1 VKTHRHKVVARSS
14 AAALGAHGSSRFED
28 CSCGAFRLRSVSK
41 WIEPANSIEAFTIA
55 QACEFLHCGYD
66 VVYRLIWKGLVHV
79 EKRLIPGGRK
89 PAWFIPVS
97 ELNRFRF
104 NRERMGAPRVTAIR
118 WASCSASC

>member
-1 VKTHRHKVVARSS
+1 MKKHRHKVVARS
-14 AAALGAHGSSRFED
+14 AASALGTHGTIRFED

-41 WIEPANSIEAFTIA
+41 WIAPTSSCEALTIA

-66 VVYRLIWKGLVHV
+66 VVYRLIWKGLVDG
-79 EKRLIPGGRK
+79 EKRLMPGSRR

-104 NRERMGAPRVTAIR
+104 NREKRGA
-118 WASCSASC
+118 S

>member
-1 VKTHRHKVVARSS
+1 VKEHRHKVVALSA
-14 AAALGAHGSSRFED
+14 AAALGTHGTIWFED

-41 WIEPANSIEAFTIA
+41 WIEPANSIEALTIA

-66 VVYRLIWKGLVHV
+66 VVYRLIWKGLVHG

-104 NRERMGAPRVTAIR
+104 NRERMGAP
-118 WASCSASC
+118 